1 MPLCV
6 SWESLLK
13 GGLLSFLKETALP
26 NLPCLEESPSSPR
39 NFMPQEE
46 RPLGSSSPPSHPS
59 SSPQGTGQSLP
70 GMLDRG
76 CWTGN
81 AQESCLGTKTSSC
94 RDWGAPAFCRSFLTE
109 RPISNN
115 YSTEC
120 SAIGMLGHEELVQA
134 PSLVSHRQQQSD
146 GNNHGSLEGDLEVK
160 GSISHYWFTELAA

>member
-13 GGLLSFLKETALP
+13 GGLLPFLKETALP
-26 NLPCLEESPSSPR
+26 NPPCLEESPSSPR
-39 NFMPQEE
+39 TFLPREE

-70 GMLDRG
+70 EG
-76 CWTGN
+76 CWIGD
-81 AQESCLGTKTSSC
+81 AQECCLGTRPSRS
-94 RDWGAPAFCRSFLTE
+94 RDWGASAFCKSSLTE

-115 YSTEC
+115 YSTGF
-120 SAIGMLGHEELVQA
+120 SAIEMPGREELVQA
-134 PSLVSHRQQQSD
+134 PHLISHRQRQSD
-146 GNNHGSLEGDLEVK
+146 GNNRGSLESDLEVK